1 MSATATTADPRHWHW
16 HLWPDSLLG
25 RVIVVL
31 AAGLVCAQ
39 LAGSALWMRQL
50 RESERAETL
59 RAAQQLA
66 HNAAGTIL
74 NFCAL
79 PHAQRLVMAQR
90 LRGLGGSRFFI
101 HFNPTRVALE
111 TAANSAFADRVTQQ
125 VHDALSEQLDRQQQ
139 INVTLT
145 EPDTLQIPQTEQAA
159 ADIPANWLETTQ
171 LPHARPAPWL
181 VIQYEMEPQHWIYLA
196 APMADPYF
204 ADPINP
210 FRADR
215 LTWQLLALLIVLTPT
230 LLIVRGLIRP
240 IDRIAAAAI
249 AFDSASV
256 PEPIAETGTTELRR
270 TARAFNDMLARIQGY
285 LVDRERLFVGISHS
299 LKTPIMRLK
308 LRTELLADDT
318 LRGEFHQ
325 DLDDLDVM
333 VKSALQ
339 SLRETDIHENLV
351 AVRLNLLLER
361 LCQRPINPD
370 ASVNCNANAIQ
381 VQGKPLALERAF
393 GNLLDNAVLYGQRV
407 EVRLS
412 RLGSLAMVEIRDFGP
427 GIPTASM
434 AAAFELHTRLSH
446 GRNSNRGGSGL
457 GLGIANNIIVA
468 HNGEIRLH
476 NHTDSG
482 LVVTVLLPALPDN
495 DEPPCTL

>member
-1 MSATATTADPRHWHW
+1 MSASATKSDLARWRW

-25 RVIVVL
+25 RVIVVM
-31 AAGLVCAQ
+31 AVGLVCAQ
-39 LAGSALWMRQL
+39 WAGSALWMRQL
-50 RESERAETL
+50 RESERTETL

-66 HNAAGTIL
+66 HNAAGTIR
-74 NFCAL
+74 NFGAL
-79 PHAQRLVMAQR
+79 THTQRLAMAQR
-90 LRGLGGSRFFI
+90 LRSLGGSRFFI
-101 HFNPTRVALE
+101 HFNSTRVALE
-111 TAANSAFADRVTQQ
+111 TAANTDFADRVTQQ
-125 VHDALSEQLDRQQQ
+125 VRNALAEHLDSQQR
-139 INVTLT
+139 IDVTLT

-159 ADIPANWLETTQ
+159 ADIPASWIETTQ

-181 VIQYEMEPQHWIYLA
+181 VIQYEMEALHWIYLA
-196 APMADPYF
+196 SPMTDPYF
-204 ADPINP
+204 ADPIKP
-210 FRADR
+210 FSADR
-215 LTWQLLALLIVLTPT
+215 IAWQLLALLIVLMPT

-256 PEPIAETGTTELRR
+256 PEPIAETGTAELRR

-308 LRTELLADDT
+308 LRTELLADDE
-318 LRGEFHQ
+318 LRSEFHQ
-325 DLDDLDVM
+325 DLDVM

-351 AVRLNLLLER
+351 AVRLNLLLEH
-361 LCQRPINPD
+361 LCKRPIDPD
-370 ASVNCNANAIQ
+370 ARVSCTAIPIQ

-393 GNLLDNAVLYGQRV
+393 GNLLDNAVLYGQQV
-407 EVRLS
+407 EVRLG

-446 GRNSNRGGSGL
+446 GQSSNRGGTGL
-457 GLGIANNIIVA
+457 GLGIAKNIVLA
-468 HNGEIRLH
+468 HNGDIRLH
-476 NHTDSG
+476 NHPDRG

-495 DEPPCTL
+495 DEQPCAL